1 MRQPNGC
8 KPGSCV
14 RLTRVKQGRIRTFL
28 VRYRAKLTE
37 IRQPSESKPEDST
50 KLTGAKTGR
59 IARSQRQSIRSTDKH
74 NFPAR
79 EIDRNEEQMRFIRFR
94 ESTLRQYVYQDPN
107 GVYNLLSEWHEHHI
121 KVQEM
126 FREQEKRRQEQQL
139 KEQERLWEEAKLMQE
154 ERLKQEKKL
163 KEEESLKAERPVTAK
178 RAAGDQPRKL
188 EDWETELIARFNRN
202 LDSIPE
208 QLEEIYRSSRSE
220 VQSEDPNV
228 KPCTP
233 VVPCETPA
241 DSSSRIDAT
250 AEVSAKTE
258 GKCDVDMEETSAVE
272 NADCDMTKEVA
283 ADTTVKCDAKP
294 AERDAAEELS
304 IAANAKC
311 HDQEDTIANKAVKR
325 DAEGKTPEDRTAEC
339 DDEPAK
345 CTAATEAG
353 NDENPASLTYKSAI
367 ETLERDHSLMEERIL
382 QLERKKRE
390 LLEEQKGLL
399 QGNTRLFETI
409 RSEAKSVKQAQE
421 ELEKQA
427 ALKKQEAEA
436 MEKRVKEFQSK
447 EDDLVNR
454 LIGLDIGEQAKAPK
468 REAVKG
474 DEPSA
479 GSAPSVPE
487 SCDVK
492 QAAEKKVW
500 QQPTAMEES
509 ED

>member
-1 MRQPNGC
+1 MRQPDGC

-37 IRQPSESKPEDST
+37 IRQPTESKPENST
-50 KLTGAKTGR
+50 KLTRAKTGR

-79 EIDRNEEQMRFIRFR
+79 EIDRNAEQMRYIRFR
-94 ESTLRQYVYQDPN
+94 ESTLRNYVYGDPN
-107 GVYNLLSEWHEHHI
+107 GVYELLSTWHEHHF

-126 FREQEKRRQEQQL
+126 IREQEKHRQEQQL
-139 KEQERLWEEAKLMQE
+139 KEQERLWEEAKLRHEQ
-154 ERLKQEKKL
+154 RLKQEKKL

-178 RAAGDQPRKL
+178 RDASVQPRKL

-220 VQSEDPNV
+220 VQSDDLTD

-233 VVPCETPA
+233 AVPCETPTDRSA
-241 DSSSRIDAT
+241 RTDAT
-250 AEVSAKTE
+250 AEVSDNTE
-258 GKCDVDMEETSAVE
+258 ARCDVVKEETPAE
-272 NADCDMTKEVA
+272 ETADCDMTKEVA
-283 ADTTVKCDAKP
+283 ADTTATCDAKP
-294 AERDAAEELS
+294 AKLDAAEEPL
-304 IAANAKC
+304 IATNAKC
-311 HDQEDTIANKAVKR
+311 HEEKDTFADKAAKR
-325 DAEGKTPEDRTAEC
+325 DAEGKTLEDKAAQR
-339 DDEPAK
+339 DDEPV

-390 LLEEQKGLL
+390 LLKEQKCLL

-409 RSEAKSVKQAQE
+409 RSEAKTVKQAQE

-436 MEKRVKEFQSK
+436 MEKRVKEFESK

-454 LIGLDIGEQAKAPK
+454 LIGLDISEQSKAPR

-479 GSAPSVPE
+479 ASPSVPE
-487 SCDVK
+487 VCDVK
-492 QAAEKKVW
+492 PTAEKKVW
-500 QQPTAMEES
+500 QQPTAKDEPEE
-509 ED
+509 